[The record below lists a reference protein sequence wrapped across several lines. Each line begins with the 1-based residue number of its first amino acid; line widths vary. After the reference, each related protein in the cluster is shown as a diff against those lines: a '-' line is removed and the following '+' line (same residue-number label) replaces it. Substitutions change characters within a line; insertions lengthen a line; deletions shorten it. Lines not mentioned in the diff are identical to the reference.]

1 MDGRFASTLM
11 KLRLATLVFSLFPLA
26 GTAQTVPASATPLV
40 DRLLA
45 TDVDS
50 ASTGTPVLPIW
61 SGSNGDLLAVVA
73 LPPGWVD
80 SAAPA
85 TPAYAG
91 PSTWRLAGSTSSSS
105 GLTLRFANGMHL
117 DALLGQYSPSIA
129 PCVAG
134 FCNSAD
140 MPRWSAAS
148 GVLDMGWTSA
158 QGALD
163 LSYGLS
169 WLRSPVT
176 APGVGA
182 LLNPLPA
189 FNVGSGPQWSTLMAE
204 ESALFA
210 RGRWHFDQGA
220 ALDLT
225 ASVGRLH
232 GSPTAGALLPS
243 SVDLDQLSLSL
254 GLDVG
259 SLRGAIVGHVL
270 SSDDPLLAGKR
281 WTTLDLGI
289 SWRTPWAGVLSVGAQ
304 NILSAPVNSPRDA
317 DGQARTPYIQYR
329 QDL

>member
-1 MDGRFASTLM
+1 M

-45 TDVDS
+45 TDAD
-50 ASTGTPVLPIW
+50 ATATGTPVVPIW

-80 SAAPA
+80 SAVAA

-91 PSTWRLAGSTSSSS
+91 PSTWRLADSTASSS
-105 GLTLRFANGMHL
+105 GLTLRFANGMRL
-117 DALLGQYSPSIA
+117 DALLGQYAPSLT

-134 FCNSAD
+134 SCGGAQA
-140 MPRWSAAS
+140 PRWNSTS

-169 WLRSPVT
+169 WLRSPM
-176 APGVGA
+176 ASPGAGA
-182 LLNPLPA
+182 LLNPLP
-189 FNVGSGPQWSTLMAE
+189 VLDYGSGGPQWSALMTD

-210 RGRWHFDQGA
+210 RGRWRFEQGA

-225 ASVGRLH
+225 ASYGRSH
-232 GSPTAGALLPS
+232 GSPMAGALLP

-270 SSDDPLLAGKR
+270 SSDDPLLVGKR

-304 NILSAPVNSPRDA
+304 NILATPASSPREP